1 MKAVIPAA
9 GAATRLSP
17 ITDDTPTAMV
27 PVHGRA
33 LESSAMDAAETFDE
47 GSRRAS

>member
-1 MKAVIPAA
+1 MKTVIPAA

-17 ITDDTPTAMV
+17 ITDDTPKVMG

-33 LESSAMDAAETFDE
+33 LVSSAMDAAETSDE
-47 GSRRAS
+47 ESRWAR